1 MNRMIRLLSAV
12 VIPVMML
19 SALVMPAAAD
29 SAMTAL
35 NDCSDPSQFIGQSG
49 LIFGPSA
56 ASPDGKALEIEYE
69 YGPQLSLKSNVP
81 KDQRAADAEKQ
92 YFCFWIK
99 TPYSEC
105 DSGIF
110 LGLKEDNE
118 ESAIDMI
125 WNGNEGGYKGNIIT
139 IDKSGSKS
147 YIKAGRLLVLKPGF
161 EGYVAIPMKTALAR
175 HPGWG
180 NSGDGAFDYAKIDE
194 IQIWFDGSHA
204 AYDEKYAFD
213 NFMLAADESAFVNMV
228 KATGIT
234 VKDAAPATP
243 TSSAENQTPTES
255 QAPAANEEEPPS
267 EPDDASSEVQSDT
280 SDTAAT
286 VSNVSNTTGN
296 DTQPSNSGSA
306 GNTVIFLIIGA
317 VVLVAAAVALL
328 FIYKPKCIFKN
339 KSAHADAA
347 ENTENNDTNP

>member
-1 MNRMIRLLSAV
+1 MNRIIRLLSVA
-12 VIPVMML
+12 VIPVVVLGM
-19 SALVMPAAAD
+19 LVMPAAAD
-29 SAMTAL
+29 SAITLL
-35 NDCSDPSQFIGQSG
+35 NDCADSSQFIGQSG

-110 LGLKEDNE
+110 LGLKEDNVE
-118 ESAIDMI
+118 GAVDMI
-125 WNGNEGGYKGNIIT
+125 WNGNDGGYRGNIIT

-180 NSGDGAFDYAKIDE
+180 NSGDKVFDYAKIDE
-194 IQIWFDGSHA
+194 IQIWFDGSHT

-213 NFMLAADESAFVNMV
+213 NFMLAADENAFVNMV
-228 KATGIT
+228 KATGIV
-234 VKDAAPATP
+234 VKDAASTTTT
-243 TSSAENQTPTES
+243 TSVPNQTP
-255 QAPAANEEEPPS
+255 AASEGELSS
-267 EPDDASSEVQSDT
+267 EPDASSEIRSDTGDTSATVSDT
-280 SDTAAT
+280 SNIID
-286 VSNVSNTTGN
+286 N
-296 DTQPSNSGSA
+296 DIQPSNSFSS
-306 GNTVIFLIIGA
+306 GNTVIFLIVGA
-317 VVLVAAAVALL
+317 SVLLAAAVALL
-328 FIYKPKCIFKN
+328 LIYKPKCIFRD
-339 KSAHADAA
+339 KSSHVDTAEKA
-347 ENTENNDTNP
+347 ENTDTNP